1 MALTRAKPTEA
12 AMAREAGHG
21 VGRLRPI
28 APSQGVIVTEQ
39 DDVDVDVDVD
49 EIF

>member
-1 MALTRAKPTEA
+1 
-12 AMAREAGHG
+12 MAREAGHG

-39 DDVDVDVDVD
+39 D